1 MSSSGILI
9 LLGFLSGSVGSAPA
23 PLSVPSLFPYAQYL
37 VIQQQVNRDEA
48 AKTFLGTI
56 VKDGDKYV
64 LSDDARKVW
73 YELDDQ
79 QTVSRFN
86 GKKVKVTGR
95 LDATRNLIRI
105 QSIEEAAT

>member
-1 MSSSGILI
+1 MSSSGIVI
-9 LLGFLSGSVGSAPA
+9 LLGFLSGSVLNASAPLPA
-23 PLSVPSLFPYAQYL
+23 SSPPPCAQYQ
-37 VIQQQVNRDEA
+37 VIQQQTNRDES

-56 VKDGDKYV
+56 VKDGDRYV
-64 LSDDARKVW
+64 LSDDARKIW

-79 QTVSRFN
+79 QTVSKFN
-86 GKKVKVTGR
+86 GKKVRVMGR